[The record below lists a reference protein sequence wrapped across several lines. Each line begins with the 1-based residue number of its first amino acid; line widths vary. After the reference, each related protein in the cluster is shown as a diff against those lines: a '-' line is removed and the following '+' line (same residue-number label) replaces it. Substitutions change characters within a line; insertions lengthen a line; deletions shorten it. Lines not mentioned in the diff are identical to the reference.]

1 MHADKSVYHIAQ
13 TKAMTGESSTA
24 RQKIL
29 ETASKLFYEKGI
41 PYVGIKEV
49 ISESGIA
56 KRTLYRWFSSKDKL
70 IEEVTKY
77 RAQQWIGWF
86 EKAVTERGNTPKEQ
100 LLATFDVMR
109 EWYASPGFR
118 GCPFINAVL
127 EIADASHKAHH
138 VSIDLR
144 ESIRKI
150 VMRLAAEA
158 GVQNPDAFSRQYLL
172 LIGGASLMATIE
184 QSPDGATF
192 AQNTLSVLI
201 DASLTKTSVN
211 CERPTSG
218 YRP

>member
-1 MHADKSVYHIAQ
+1 
-13 TKAMTGESSTA
+13 MTGESSTA

-41 PYVGIKEV
+41 PYVGINEV
-49 ISESGIA
+49 ISESGVA
-56 KRTLYRWFSSKDKL
+56 KKTLYRWFSSKDIL
-70 IEEVTKY
+70 IEEVTKF

-86 EKAVTERGNTPKEQ
+86 EKAVTERGNTPKER

-158 GVQNPDAFSRQYLL
+158 GVENPDAFSRQYLL

-192 AQNTLSVLI
+192 AQNALSVLI
-201 DASLTKTSVN
+201 DASLTKASK
-211 CERPTSG
+211 R
-218 YRP
+218 

>member
-1 MHADKSVYHIAQ
+1 M
-13 TKAMTGESSTA
+13 TKESNTT

-41 PYVGIKEV
+41 PYVGINEV
-49 ISESGIA
+49 IAESNIA

-70 IEEVTKY
+70 IEEVAKY
-77 RAQQWIGWF
+77 RAELWIKWF
-86 EKAVTERGNTPKEQ
+86 EQAVTERGNTPKEQ
-100 LLATFDVMR
+100 LLATFDVLR

-127 EIADASHKAHH
+127 EIADASHQAHH

-144 ESIRKI
+144 ESIRQI
-150 VMRLAAEA
+150 VMRLAKEA

-184 QSPDGATF
+184 QSADGATF
-192 AQNTLSVLI
+192 AQDTLSVLI
-201 DASLTKTSVN
+201 DASLAKAAIN
-211 CERPTSG
+211 YE
-218 YRP
+218 